1 MQSKKIDFKN
11 YLKNKCIIYNNTMV
25 KNTNGGSKAKGF
37 ARKHANNTNNNNND
51 VRVVEQE
58 GEIYAICTKMCGGSM
73 FQCYGIDNVE
83 RLCHIRGSFSG
94 RKKRDNIVV
103 NGGWVLIG
111 IREWDKKDEESKYSS
126 SSSSTKKVK
135 LPQCDLLEVYN
146 DKDKEKLIANVK
158 ENWRILIKHDPTR
171 IGHEDEDEVIAFG
184 NTEDDDNM
192 GFKFATEK
200 DIERDVLLKLA
211 KSTTEKITL
220 KTTNEGEGELEVQPN
235 VTEDWISF
243 DEL

>member
-1 MQSKKIDFKN
+1 
-11 YLKNKCIIYNNTMV
+11 MV

-37 ARKHANNTNNNNND
+37 ARKHANNNNNNND

-58 GEIYAICTKMCGGSM
+58 GEIYAVVTKMCGGSM
-73 FQCYGIDNVE
+73 FQCYGIDHIE

-111 IREWDKKDEESKYSS
+111 LREWDRKDEEKQTTSS
-126 SSSSTKKVK
+126 SSTTTKKVK

-146 DKDKEKLIANVK
+146 DKDREKLLATVK
-158 ENWRILIKHDPTR
+158 ENWKILMKHDPTR
-171 IGHEDEDEVIAFG
+171 IGFDEDEEVIAFG
-184 NTEDDDNM
+184 KTEEDEEF
-192 GFKFATEK
+192 GFKFATAAE
-200 DIERDVLLKLA
+200 IERDELLKLV
-211 KSTTEKITL
+211 KSSATEKV
-220 KTTNEGEGELEVQPN
+220 KMSDEANVQGQG
-235 VTEDWISF
+235 DWLVSI

>member
-1 MQSKKIDFKN
+1 
-11 YLKNKCIIYNNTMV
+11 MV

-37 ARKHANNTNNNNND
+37 ARKHANNNNNNND

-58 GEIYAICTKMCGGSM
+58 GEIYAVVTKMCGGGM
-73 FQCYGIDNVE
+73 FQCYGIDHVE

-111 IREWDKKDEESKYSS
+111 LREWDRKDEEKQTTSS
-126 SSSSTKKVK
+126 STTTKKVK

-146 DKDKEKLIANVK
+146 DKDREKLLATVK
-158 ENWRILIKHDPTR
+158 ENWKILMKHDPTR
-171 IGHEDEDEVIAFG
+171 IGFDEDEEVIDFG
-184 NTEDDDNM
+184 KTEEDDNF
-192 GFKFATEK
+192 GFKFATAAE
-200 DIERDVLLKLA
+200 IERDELLKLV
-211 KSTTEKITL
+211 KSSATEKV
-220 KTTNEGEGELEVQPN
+220 KMSDEADVSGQG
-235 VTEDWISF
+235 DWLVSI

>member
-1 MQSKKIDFKN
+1 
-11 YLKNKCIIYNNTMV
+11 MV

-37 ARKHANNTNNNNND
+37 ARKHANNNNNNND

-58 GEIYAICTKMCGGSM
+58 GEIYAVVTKMCGGGM
-73 FQCYGIDNVE
+73 FQCYGIDHVE

-111 IREWDKKDEESKYSS
+111 LREWDRKDEEKQTTSS
-126 SSSSTKKVK
+126 STTTKKVK

-146 DKDKEKLIANVK
+146 DKDREKLLATVK
-158 ENWRILIKHDPTR
+158 ENWKILMKHDPTR
-171 IGHEDEDEVIAFG
+171 IGFDEDEEVIDFG
-184 NTEDDDNM
+184 KTEEDDNF
-192 GFKFATEK
+192 GFKFATAAE
-200 DIERDVLLKLA
+200 IERDELLKLV
-211 KSTTEKITL
+211 KSSATEKVKMSDEADVSGQDDLMVSI
-220 KTTNEGEGELEVQPN
+220 
-235 VTEDWISF
+235 

>member
-1 MQSKKIDFKN
+1 
-11 YLKNKCIIYNNTMV
+11 MV

-37 ARKHANNTNNNNND
+37 ARKHANNNNNNND

-58 GEIYAICTKMCGGSM
+58 GEIYAVVTKMCGGSM
-73 FQCYGIDNVE
+73 FQCYGIDHVE

-111 IREWDKKDEESKYSS
+111 LREWDRKDEEKQSTSS
-126 SSSSTKKVK
+126 SSSMTKKVK

-146 DKDKEKLIANVK
+146 DKDREKLLATVK
-158 ENWRILIKHDPTR
+158 ENWKILMKHDPTR
-171 IGHEDEDEVIAFG
+171 IGFDEDEEVIAFG
-184 NTEDDDNM
+184 KTEEDEEF
-192 GFKFATEK
+192 GFKFATAAE
-200 DIERDVLLKLA
+200 IERDELLKLV
-211 KSTTEKITL
+211 KSSATEKV
-220 KTTNEGEGELEVQPN
+220 KMSDENEDDVSGQG
-235 VTEDWISF
+235 DWLVSI

>member
-1 MQSKKIDFKN
+1 
-11 YLKNKCIIYNNTMV
+11 MV

-37 ARKHANNTNNNNND
+37 ARKHANNNNNNND

-58 GEIYAICTKMCGGSM
+58 GEIYAVVTKMCGGGM
-73 FQCYGIDNVE
+73 FQCYGIDHVE

-111 IREWDKKDEESKYSS
+111 LREWDRKDEEKQTTSS
-126 SSSSTKKVK
+126 SSTTTKKVK

-146 DKDKEKLIANVK
+146 DKDREKLLATVK
-158 ENWRILIKHDPTR
+158 ENWKILMKHDPTR
-171 IGHEDEDEVIAFG
+171 IGFDEDEEVIAFG
-184 NTEDDDNM
+184 KTEEDEEF
-192 GFKFATEK
+192 GFKFATAAE
-200 DIERDVLLKLA
+200 IERDELLKLV
-211 KSTTEKITL
+211 KSSATEKVKMSDEADVSGQDDLMVSI
-220 KTTNEGEGELEVQPN
+220 
-235 VTEDWISF
+235 